1 MVTLRAA
8 RVAWQEKDGKSGAAK
23 ERPRNS
29 IREKCGEKEGE
40 KDGKKGCEKASHRYP
55 CVEVRQIHDDGVG
68 RRYERRGAS
77 HTIPAHTHTHTHTHT
92 ALTALTALTAPLSL
106 SLCYS
111 YTSY

>member
-29 IREKCGEKEGE
+29 IREKCGEKDGE

-55 CVEVRQIHDDGVG
+55 CIEVRQIHDDGVG

-77 HTIPAHTHTHTHTHT
+77 HAISAHKH
-92 ALTALTALTAPLSL
+92 TALTALTAPLSL